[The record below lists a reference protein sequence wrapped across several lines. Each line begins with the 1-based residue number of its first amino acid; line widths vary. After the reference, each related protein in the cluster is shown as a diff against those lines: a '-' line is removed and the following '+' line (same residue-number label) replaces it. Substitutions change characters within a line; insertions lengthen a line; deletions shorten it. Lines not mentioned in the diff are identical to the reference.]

1 MLQAVVSKDRDG
13 FVGTM
18 FNLCWE
24 GCPQHGFL
32 PLPENTL
39 TLPWCRRSCKILLS
53 KVIEGAAEGPS
64 ECTHVHMHSICAYNC
79 LFISSLVG
87 SALWVARLG
96 QESYGG
102 RTRKGQRFR
111 DDYFSRN
118 DFSRSQ
124 RSQAVIRE
132 HQHMTRRIPNVSRD
146 CEQVEQAFPKETDV
160 VGNLPFETWSSPVF

>member
-1 MLQAVVSKDRDG
+1 
-13 FVGTM
+13 
-18 FNLCWE
+18 
-24 GCPQHGFL
+24 
-32 PLPENTL
+32 
-39 TLPWCRRSCKILLS
+39 
-53 KVIEGAAEGPS
+53 
-64 ECTHVHMHSICAYNC
+64 MHSICAYNC

-146 CEQVEQAFPKETDV
+146 CEQVEQAFPKETD
-160 VGNLPFETWSSPVF
+160 GISPIFVTELECLITMAVQHLFHTGLCLRGSYLRVCVYARCVSYFTMALQLTAPAQYLVDKYSGKWRFAKQ